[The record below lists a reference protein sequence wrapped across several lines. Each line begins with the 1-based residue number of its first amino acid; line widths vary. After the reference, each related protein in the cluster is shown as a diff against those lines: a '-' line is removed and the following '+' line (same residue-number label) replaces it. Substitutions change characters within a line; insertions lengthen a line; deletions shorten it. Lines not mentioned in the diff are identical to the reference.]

1 MGVGVQRTSLQ
12 KFTPRLKDLRLQSW
26 SQEIEFF
33 KLDSL
38 VQEDFKKN
46 QADAT
51 RIECL
56 RLIRDCLQ
64 SPGIIQGEVVDKVV
78 VLFNHINN
86 TNENERDES
95 DRSFYE
101 TLKDEFLN
109 ICRNRSLSLS
119 ASQKLADDSFLR
131 SNHDHPGIPGR
142 LDFSDEES
150 PISSDNLT
158 SKVNCHLKEISPVA
172 YGGDEKVLAI
182 VPLMIGIVAKV
193 FLFFKGVFDY
203 VHISYIIMSFL
214 FCAIVFSGLDLSFG
228 RFSLT
233 VFFRDV
239 PPS

>member
-1 MGVGVQRTSLQ
+1 M
-12 KFTPRLKDLRLQSW
+12 
-26 SQEIEFF
+26 
-33 KLDSL
+33 
-38 VQEDFKKN
+38 
-46 QADAT
+46 
-51 RIECL
+51 
-56 RLIRDCLQ
+56 
-64 SPGIIQGEVVDKVV
+64 
-78 VLFNHINN
+78 
-86 TNENERDES
+86 
-95 DRSFYE
+95 
-101 TLKDEFLN
+101 
-109 ICRNRSLSLS
+109 SLS

-172 YGGDEKVLAI
+172 YGGDEVPKLHGLSSVLPETLFFLYSVFQKVLAI